1 MMSVKSPTIPL
12 KSNTLEA
19 LETKCY
25 HCGEPFQEEPR
36 YLEDKAFCCEGCKTV
51 YEILNSNG
59 LCQYYTIDA
68 KAGVSLRGRTKE
80 EYAYL
85 DDPEVTAQ
93 LLNFSDG
100 VQTKVTFYLPQIH
113 CASCI
118 WLLENLYKLN
128 PGILA
133 SQVNFL
139 KKEVY
144 LTYSEQ
150 AISLRKVV
158 ELLASIGYAPAINM
172 SDLDSDKKPIADR
185 SFYYKLGVAGFAF
198 GNIMLLSFPEYLGLD
213 KSSDAFFFEVFGYL
227 NILLSIPVVFYSGWD
242 YLRQAWLALRQW
254 TLDINVPLA
263 LGIVVFFVRS
273 VYEIVTHTGAGF
285 LDSMAGLVFFLLI
298 GKWFQQKTYHNISFE
313 RDYKSY
319 FPISA
324 SKKTGDITTTV
335 SLDKLTPG
343 DIIIIKHQEL
353 VPADSVLLKGEAEID
368 YSFVTGEAD
377 PINVKSGEK
386 IYAGGRQ
393 IGSAIEV
400 SLTRKVS
407 QSYLTQLWNNEA
419 FAKPKHFTG
428 ASRVANR
435 IGKYFTAVILL
446 IAFSTLI
453 YWYPTDSTK
462 AINAFTAVLII
473 ACPCAVALAIPFIFG
488 NVLRILGKNAFYL
501 KNTGVIESLAD
512 VQAVVFDK
520 TGTLTNR
527 AQSELQ
533 FIGVPLDSNEKSMIR
548 ALVSQSSHPI
558 SQQILSFLLQED
570 ITSNNPPTVE
580 KWVETIGKGIQ
591 GIVNHTFI
599 KIGSKSFIDI
609 YLHNECPE
617 DRGVYIQ
624 FDHTIRGY
632 FHINNRY
639 RDGLHKVIDYF
650 KQSSNI
656 FLLSGDNDREK
667 SFLSPIFKSGQ
678 LLFRQNPQDKL
689 DFVKKLQADGQKVL
703 MLGDGLN
710 DAGALQQSDAGIVV
724 TENTNNFT
732 PACDAILHADH
743 FEQLPQLL
751 EYTRKSINLVYL
763 AYGMAFI
770 YNIFGLSYA
779 VTGVFTPVVAA
790 ILMPLSSVTV
800 VLFGVLSSNVL
811 AKWILK

>member
-1 MMSVKSPTIPL
+1 MSVKSPTIPL